1 MKKIAMMGILL
12 LLLGCNNAKDQKFTG
27 KNTDEVLDK
36 IKKSKDLTG
45 EETGLLMGAMM
56 RYSMTNQSLEGK
68 RVKDIIAEQKKI
80 AAEMEAKEKEAK
92 RLAEEAA
99 KKEAAI
105 AAELAKYIAVAPFKK
120 SFHKADFMSGE
131 YEDRMNISF
140 VFENKG
146 QKDIRAFKGVA
157 KFKDLFG
164 EEIHSSNIS
173 HDETVKAG
181 SKKNWGGSLKFNQF
195 IASQVKLR
203 DTDLSNMKFEWIPKA
218 VIFSDGTSIGIDSE
232 K

>member
-1 MKKIAMMGILL
+1 MKKVALL
-12 LLLGCNNAKDQKFTG
+12 SVFLLVLGCNNAKDLKFTG
-27 KNTDEVLDK
+27 KNTDEVLEK
-36 IKKSKDLTG
+36 IKMSKDLTG
-45 EETGLLMGAMM
+45 EEIGLLTGALM
-56 RYSMTNQSLEGK
+56 RYTLTSKSLEGK
-68 RVKDIIAEQKKI
+68 KVKEIIAEQKQI
-80 AAEMEAKEKEAK
+80 AAEAEAKEKEAK
-92 RLAEEAA
+92 RLAEEAE

-131 YEDRMNISF
+131 YEDRININF
-140 VFENKG
+140 IFENKG
-146 QKDIRAFKGVA
+146 PKDIRAFKGVA

-173 HDETVKAG
+173 CDEAVKAG
-181 SKKNWGGSLKFNQF
+181 SKKNWSGSLKFNQF

-218 VIFSDGTSIGIDSE
+218 VIFADGSTIGMDTD

>member
-1 MKKIAMMGILL
+1 MKKLAFLTIFLF
-12 LLLGCNNAKDQKFTG
+12 LLGCNNAKDLKFTG
-27 KNTDEVLDK
+27 KNTDEVLEK

-45 EETGLLMGAMM
+45 EEIGLLTGAMM
-56 RYSMTNQSLEGK
+56 RYTLTGKSLEGK
-68 RVKDIIAEQKKI
+68 RIKEIIAEQKQI
-80 AAEMEAKEKEAK
+80 ADEAEAKEKEAK

-105 AAELAKYIAVAPFKK
+105 AVELAKYIAVAPFKK
-120 SFHKADFMSGE
+120 SFHKADFMLGE
-131 YEDRMNISF
+131 YEDGINIDF

-173 HDETVKAG
+173 YDETLKAG
-181 SKKNWGGSLKFNQF
+181 TKKNWSGSLKFNQF

-218 VIFSDGTSIGIDSE
+218 VIFTDGSTIGMDSE

>member
-1 MKKIAMMGILL
+1 MKKIAVLSVFLL
-12 LLLGCNNAKDQKFTG
+12 ILGCNNAKDLKFTG
-27 KNTDEVLDK
+27 KNTDEVLEK

-45 EETGLLMGAMM
+45 EEIGLLTGALM
-56 RYSMTNQSLEGK
+56 RYTLSNKTLEGK
-68 RVKDIIAEQKKI
+68 RVKEVIAEQKLI
-80 AAEMEAKEKEAK
+80 AVEAEAKEKEAK

-131 YEDRMNISF
+131 YEDRINIDF
-140 VFENKG
+140 VFENNG
-146 QKDIRAFKGVA
+146 PKDIRAFKGVA

-173 HDETVKAG
+173 HDEAVKAG

-218 VIFSDGTSIGIDSE
+218 VIFADGSTIGMDSN